1 MSNRE
6 DGKGSTPRPF
16 SVAQA
21 EYEAR
26 WDAIFGRE
34 SNDKVRDFQ
43 FDKSE
48 EYSSELTSEMNN
60 SDNFKQ
66 QPKETKD
73 E

>member
-1 MSNRE
+1 MSKS
-6 DGKGSTPRPF
+6 DGGKGSSPRPF

-21 EYEAR
+21 EYDAR
-26 WDAIFGRE
+26 WDAIFGRD
-34 SNDKVRDFQ
+34 SGDKVRDFQ

>member
-1 MSNRE
+1 MSKS
-6 DGKGSTPRPF
+6 DGGKGSSPRPF

-26 WDAIFGRE
+26 WDMIFGRD

-43 FDKSE
+43 FDKE
-48 EYSSELTSEMNN
+48 Q
-60 SDNFKQ
+60 DNKEQ
-66 QPKETKD
+66 ETKD